1 MQPDKYGWFETSIPL
16 TNNIQ
21 PGWHIYQFEYEGS
34 VIGRG
39 VFFKPCKTQLGVIS
53 DIDDT
58 YLISHS
64 NNTLKKLSV
73 MLFNNITQ
81 RKPFKDVVKHYQY
94 LYNQSCQ
101 PNERNLFFNV
111 TSSEWNLFPLIAQFS
126 KYNKFPNAV
135 ILMDRLKFGWKELLL
150 SGRGNHNHKYEKIE
164 QIIQFYPDRKFILI
178 GDDTQNDPWIYEK
191 IYDQYREAILEIQIR
206 QNGKQKKPKVD
217 QIIQQIP
224 NASYFKSSED
234 MLKSKRT

>member
-1 MQPDKYGWFETSIPL
+1 
-16 TNNIQ
+16 
-21 PGWHIYQFEYEGS
+21 
-34 VIGRG
+34 
-39 VFFKPCKTQLGVIS
+39 
-53 DIDDT
+53 
-58 YLISHS
+58 
-64 NNTLKKLSV
+64 
-73 MLFNNITQ
+73 MLFNNITK
-81 RKPFKDVVKHYQY
+81 RKPFKNVVQHYQS
-94 LYNQSCQ
+94 LYKKSCQ
-101 PNERNLFFNV
+101 PNEKNLFFNV
-111 TSSEWNLFPLIAQFS
+111 TSSEWNLFPLITQFS

-135 ILMDRLKFGWKELLL
+135 ILMDHLKFGWKELLL
-150 SGRGNHNHKYEKIE
+150 SGLGNHNHKYEKIE

-191 IYDQYREAILEIQIR
+191 IYDQYSEAILEIQIR